1 MNELIKQVE
10 QWSADKGLNKSDPT
24 KQFLKV
30 SEEFGE
36 IAAALARND
45 MDEFKDEVG
54 DTIVT
59 LIILA
64 QQQKI
69 IEEIDEIAATI
80 ERNDIDEFKDAVGD
94 TIVTLIILAQQQGT
108 NVEECLELAYNV
120 IKGRTGKMIDGV
132 FVKSEDLEGK

>member
-45 MDEFKDEVG
+45 
-54 DTIVT
+54 
-59 LIILA
+59 
-64 QQQKI
+64 
-69 IEEIDEIAATI
+69 
-80 ERNDIDEFKDAVGD
+80 RDEFKDAVGD

-132 FVKSEDLEGK
+132 FVKSEDLE